1 MRKFNKINEAEVQ
14 GSEVQ
19 TGDKKS
25 TGGLVNINQGPK
37 EVLAVITDFKEPAP
51 GGAKSENIVKPE
63 IQKILAAGTTDT
75 AGSKDEVTK
84 VITTNAKC
92 GDMFPTQMQ
101 IGTGASLDDQILSKF
116 GNLDAALAGLKAPT
130 KMNSDGGSSPVLCF
144 KGGDGRIWILD
155 GHHRWS
161 QAYATSPECQ
171 MVIALLQAPGVTEP
185 KAALALCHEIIA
197 VIYGKSPTK
206 SFKGENLLT
215 LSGDKVAEYIKNQ
228 WSKGDEEYQFE
239 GSGGKRKISEG
250 KAECLAKLKAAG
262 LIKEG
267 TEEEAIELYRKNC
280 ELLIN
285 KSKKAL
291 SDIEGGY
298 SRNYMPQPGEAGD
311 KTGMT
316 TTPAKAAAGE
326 INYLNPVKADVK
338 DNVQVQAESRIIKTY
353 EKFINLHKSSK
364 TFDNYQPTNEGFGF
378 GLALIAGV
386 FGAIFA
392 PSIYR
397 EAKNFWSKNVIGS
410 RYKETGKV
418 EKVLCEFDERNISPA
433 VSSLT
438 PTERETGKVEIPV
451 KEYKDIFGNL
461 CYGWD
466 HTQAGQGEK
475 PEMFTAM
482 YRAEDLPIL
491 KEWLAD
497 GKRYEGKGR
506 NLEIKPIDLIYVGD
520 IRYVSTG
527 GTPIGL

>member
-14 GSEVQ
+14 GSVVQ
-19 TGDKKS
+19 AGDKKS

-37 EVLAVITDFKEPAP
+37 DVLTAITDFKEPAE

-63 IQKILAAGTTDT
+63 IRKILSAGATDT
-75 AGSKDEVTK
+75 AGSKDEVIK

-92 GDMFPTQMQ
+92 KDMFPTQKQ
-101 IGTGASLDDQILSKF
+101 IGTGASLDDQIISKF
-116 GNLDAALAGLKAPT
+116 GNLDAALAGLKGPT

-144 KGGDGRIWILD
+144 KGGDGKIWILD

-215 LSGDKVAEYIKNQ
+215 LSGDKVAEYIKVK
-228 WSKGDEEYQFE
+228 WSKGDEEYQFSKE
-239 GSGGKRKISEG
+239 AKRKISEG

-285 KSKKAL
+285 NSKKAL
-291 SDIEGGY
+291 SAIEGGY

-311 KTGMT
+311 TTGMT
-316 TTPAKAAAGE
+316 TTPAKAATGE
-326 INYLNPVKADVK
+326 INYLNPVKSDVK
-338 DNVQVQAESRIIKTY
+338 ESRIIKTY
-353 EKFINLHKSSK
+353 EKFVNLHKSSK
-364 TFDNYQPTNEGFGF
+364 TFDNYQPTNEGI

-392 PSIYR
+392 PGIYR

-410 RYKETGKV
+410 KYKETGNV
-418 EKVLCEFDERNISPA
+418 EKVICQFERETISPA
-433 VSSLT
+433 VKSLT
-438 PTERETGKVEIPV
+438 ISERETGKVEIPL
-451 KEYKDIFGNL
+451 KEYKDIFGNI
-461 CYGWD
+461 CYGYE
-466 HTQAGQGEK
+466 HCQGSESVGEK
-475 PEMFTAM
+475 EEYYTAM
-482 YRAEDLPIL
+482 YRVEDLPRL

-497 GKRYEGKGR
+497 GKRYAGKGTK
-506 NLEIKPIDLIYVGD
+506 LELKPLDLIYIGD
-520 IRYVSTG
+520 VRNMSSS
-527 GTPIGL
+527 GTPIG

>member
-1 MRKFNKINEAEVQ
+1 MK
-14 GSEVQ
+14 
-19 TGDKKS
+19 
-25 TGGLVNINQGPK
+25 
-37 EVLAVITDFKEPAP
+37 
-51 GGAKSENIVKPE
+51 
-63 IQKILAAGTTDT
+63 
-75 AGSKDEVTK
+75 
-84 VITTNAKC
+84 
-92 GDMFPTQMQ
+92 
-101 IGTGASLDDQILSKF
+101 
-116 GNLDAALAGLKAPT
+116 
-130 KMNSDGGSSPVLCF
+130 
-144 KGGDGRIWILD
+144 
-155 GHHRWS
+155 
-161 QAYATSPECQ
+161 
-171 MVIALLQAPGVTEP
+171 
-185 KAALALCHEIIA
+185 
-197 VIYGKSPTK
+197 
-206 SFKGENLLT
+206 
-215 LSGDKVAEYIKNQ
+215 YIKTR
-228 WSKGDEEYQFE
+228 E
-239 GSGGKRKISEG
+239 
-250 KAECLAKLKAAG
+250 
-262 LIKEG
+262 
-267 TEEEAIELYRKNC
+267 
-280 ELLIN
+280 
-285 KSKKAL
+285 
-291 SDIEGGY
+291 
-298 SRNYMPQPGEAGD
+298 
-311 KTGMT
+311 
-316 TTPAKAAAGE
+316 
-326 INYLNPVKADVK
+326 
-338 DNVQVQAESRIIKTY
+338 
-353 EKFINLHKSSK
+353 
-364 TFDNYQPTNEGFGF
+364 TFQPTNEGFGF

-466 HTQAGQGEK
+466 HTQGGQGEK